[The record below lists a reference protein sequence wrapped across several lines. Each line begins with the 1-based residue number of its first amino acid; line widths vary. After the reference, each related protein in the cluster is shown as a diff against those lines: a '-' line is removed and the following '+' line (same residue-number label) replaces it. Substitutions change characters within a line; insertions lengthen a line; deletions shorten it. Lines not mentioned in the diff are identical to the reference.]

1 MKEGYNMKVA
11 VLGYGTVGSGVV
23 EVLMTNQESIEK
35 KAGERLEVK
44 YILDLRDFDES
55 PFKDK
60 FVKDINVI
68 LEDEEV
74 KVVAEALGGVEP
86 AYTFV
91 KGALLKGKSV
101 VTSNKELVATHGPEL
116 LEVAKNNQCNFL
128 FEASV
133 GGGIPIIRPLN
144 NALTADEIYEI
155 TGILNGTTNFILTKM
170 KTEGRSFEDVLKEA
184 QELGYAERNP
194 EADVEGHDACRKI
207 AILASLALGEHVDYK
222 EIFTN
227 GITQIQKEDMDY
239 ATSLGY
245 SVKLLGSCKR
255 TDDGIYASV
264 QPTMIPQNHP
274 LANVEDVFNAVLVKG
289 NMVGDVM
296 FYGRGAGKLP
306 TASAVVAD
314 IIDAAKHKQTNIM
327 CFWSREKVALEPYEG
342 CKATYFVRLK
352 GNAVSNEQRV
362 QEAFGKVECI
372 TPLKEDEYVFITERA
387 PIQELEEKLNNLKDI
402 EVISKIYMEK

>member
-1 MKEGYNMKVA
+1 MKVA
-11 VLGYGTVGSGVV
+11 VLGYGTVGSGIV
-23 EVLMTNQESIEK
+23 EVLMINQESIEK
-35 KAGERLEVK
+35 KAGELLEVK
-44 YILDLRDFDES
+44 YILDLRDFDDS
-55 PFKDK
+55 PFKEK

-74 KVVAEALGGVEP
+74 NVIAEALGGVEP

-101 VTSNKELVATHGPEL
+101 VTSNKELVAAHGPEL
-116 LEVAKNNQCNFL
+116 LEMAKNNQCNFL

-170 KTEGRSFEDVLKEA
+170 KTEGRSFEEVLKEA

-194 EADVEGHDACRKI
+194 EADVEGYDACRKI
-207 AILASLALGEHVDYK
+207 AILASLAVGEHVDYK

-227 GITQIQKEDMDY
+227 GMTQIKKEDIDY
-239 ATSLGY
+239 ATNLGY
-245 SVKLLGSCKR
+245 SVKLLGSCKKI
-255 TDDGIYASV
+255 DDGIYASV
-264 QPTMIPQNHP
+264 QPTMIPQTHP
-274 LANVEDVFNAVLVKG
+274 LANVDDVFNAVLVKG

-327 CFWSREKVALEPYEG
+327 CFWSREKVALEAYEG
-342 CKATYFVRLK
+342 CKATYFIRLK
-352 GNAVSNEQRV
+352 GNAVSNEQLV
-362 QEAFGKVECI
+362 QEAFGKVECVAA
-372 TPLKEDEYVFITERA
+372 LNDEEYVFITEEA
-387 PIQELEEKLNNLKDI
+387 PVQELEEKLKKLKDA
-402 EVISKIYMEK
+402 EVISKIYMER